1 MSKPQL
7 NIRSEFARAR
17 AQELAQ
23 RTGMTVTRV
32 VEDALRHYSPP
43 GEVQPVGALVRS
55 GRLLIWPATGRKITL
70 EEANAALE
78 AVRTRDI

>member
-17 AQELAQ
+17 AHELAE
-23 RTGMTVTRV
+23 RTGMTVTQV
-32 VEDALRHYSPP
+32 VEDALRHYVPP
-43 GEVQPVGALVRS
+43 EEPKPIGSLVRS
-55 GRLLIWPATGRKITL
+55 GRLLIWPATGQKVTL

-78 AVRTRDI
+78 AVRNREP